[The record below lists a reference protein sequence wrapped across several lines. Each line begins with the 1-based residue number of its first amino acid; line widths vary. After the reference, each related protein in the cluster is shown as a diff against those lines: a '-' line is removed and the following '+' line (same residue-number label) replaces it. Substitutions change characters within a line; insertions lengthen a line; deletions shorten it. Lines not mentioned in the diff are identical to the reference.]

1 MTYVNDYMTSP
12 FKNLWRDI
20 SANPL
25 SYVIALFV
33 AIFLIAQPIKKS
45 VATDVSIVLWTLG
58 LIVLISG
65 KVKIRTL
72 APYRK
77 TILAGFAFFFVA
89 LMSLLLSDYPA
100 GLQTL
105 EPEFRLLLLPL
116 IIAGIYFS
124 GLRAPQLVL
133 ALLLGG
139 ISYAWVTHDQLG
151 GFKIVRRVF
160 GDENSVGFGNGAFL
174 LTTVSAY
181 FCLSFWKKNKLLSIL
196 ALLASALYL
205 CASIAS
211 ATRGSFLAIPLITIF
226 FIFHFRNL
234 KIAIASLAIS
244 AILATAIYQSPLQ
257 YGINLAIKDLTSY
270 IKDEGNHKSSTGV
283 RLTLWKAAICMAKEK
298 PAFGVG
304 AHQFRPASQD
314 QSLGCDFNSE
324 GRKRYFVQ
332 AHSLYFNTLATMGL
346 TGLACL
352 MLLGFFLCRES
363 LNVRPDFPH
372 KYAVVIITLTIAGYS
387 LTVDAFFIRFIADKH
402 LTLLGVM
409 LGIMLHEQ
417 QKAALQR

>member
-1 MTYVNDYMTSP
+1 MTYITNHTTSP

-25 SYVIALFV
+25 SYIITLFV

-45 VATDVSIVLWTLG
+45 VATDVSIVLWILG

-65 KVKIRTL
+65 KVKIRAL
-72 APYRK
+72 VPYRK
-77 TILAGFAFFFVA
+77 TILAGLAFFFTA
-89 LMSLLLSDYPA
+89 LISLLLSDYPA

-133 ALLLGG
+133 ALLLGS
-139 ISYAWVTHDQLG
+139 ISYALITYEQSGGLLLG
-151 GFKIVRRVF
+151 HKVF
-160 GDENSVGFGNGAFL
+160 GDENAVGFGNGAFL
-174 LTTVSAY
+174 LATTSTY
-181 FCLSFWKKNKLLSIL
+181 FFLSYWKSSKSFSVTAAI
-196 ALLASALYL
+196 AAILYL
-205 CASIAS
+205 YAAIAS
-211 ATRGSFLAIPLITIF
+211 DTRGSFLAVPLIFIF
-226 FIFHFRNL
+226 FIIHFRSI
-234 KIAIASLAIS
+234 KIIIIS
-244 AILATAIYQSPLQ
+244 SVIGTILSVTIYQTPLQ
-257 YGINLAIKDLTSY
+257 TGIDNAVKNLVSY
-270 IKDEGNHKSSTGV
+270 IKSEGNNKNSTAV
-283 RLTLWKAAICMAKEK
+283 RLVLWEAAICMAKKE
-298 PAFGVG
+298 PFFGVG
-304 AHQFRPASQD
+304 SHQFRPASQD
-314 QSLGCDFNSE
+314 QKLGCDFNSE

-346 TGLACL
+346 TGLGCL
-352 MLLGFFLCRES
+352 MLFGFFMFRES
-363 LNVRPDFPH
+363 LNVSPDFPH
-372 KYAVVIITLTIAGYS
+372 KYAAAIMILTIAGYS

-409 LGIMLHEQ
+409 FGIMLHEQ

>member
-1 MTYVNDYMTSP
+1 MTYITNHTTSP

-25 SYVIALFV
+25 SYVITLFV

-45 VATDVSIVLWTLG
+45 VATDVSIVLWILG

-72 APYRK
+72 VPYRK
-77 TILAGFAFFFVA
+77 TIQAGFAFFFVA
-89 LMSLLLSDYPA
+89 LISLLLSDYPA
-100 GLQTL
+100 DLQTL

-124 GLRAPQLVL
+124 GLRAPQLIF

-139 ISYAWVTHDQLG
+139 ISYVWVTHDQLG

-181 FCLSFWKKNKLLSIL
+181 FCLSFWKSSKIF
-196 ALLASALYL
+196 AMTAAIAAILYL
-205 CASIAS
+205 YAAIAS
-211 ATRGSFLAIPLITIF
+211 GTRGSFLAVPLIVIF
-226 FIFHFRNL
+226 FMFHFRSL
-234 KIAIASLAIS
+234 KVVIASL
-244 AILATAIYQSPLQ
+244 ILSTALASAIYQSPLQ
-257 YGINLAIKDLTSY
+257 HGIDRAIKNVTNY
-270 IKDEGNHKSSTGV
+270 VKGEGNNRNSTGA
-283 RLTLWKAAICMAKEK
+283 RLILWETAICMAKEK
-298 PAFGVG
+298 PVFGVG
-304 AHQFRPASQD
+304 THQFRPASQD
-314 QSLGCDFNSE
+314 QNLNCESNL
-324 GRKRYFVQ
+324 RPFVQ

-346 TGLACL
+346 AGLACL
-352 MLLGFFLCRES
+352 MLFGFFLCRES
-363 LNVRPDFPH
+363 LNVRSNFPH

-387 LTVDAFFIRFIADKH
+387 LTVDAFFIRFIAEKH

>member
-1 MTYVNDYMTSP
+1 MTYITNHTTSP

-25 SYVIALFV
+25 SYVITLFV

-45 VATDVSIVLWTLG
+45 VATDVSIVLWILG
-58 LIVLISG
+58 SIVLTSG

-72 APYRK
+72 VPYRK

-89 LMSLLLSDYPA
+89 LISLLLSDYPT

-124 GLRAPQLVL
+124 GLRAPQLIF

-160 GDENSVGFGNGAFL
+160 GDENAVGFGNGAFL
-174 LTTVSAY
+174 LTTISAY
-181 FCLSFWKKNKLLSIL
+181 FCLSFWKRSKIF
-196 ALLASALYL
+196 AMTAAIAAILYL
-205 CASIAS
+205 YAAIAS
-211 ATRGSFLAIPLITIF
+211 GTRGSFLAIPVVFLF
-226 FIFHFRNL
+226 FIIHFRSV
-234 KIAIASLAIS
+234 KVIFASLAIGTLLS
-244 AILATAIYQSPLQ
+244 VIIYQTPLQ
-257 YGINLAIKDLTSY
+257 PGIDRAAKNLTSY
-270 IKDEGNHKSSTGV
+270 VKGEGNNQNSIGARFV
-283 RLTLWKAAICMAKEK
+283 LWEAAICMAKKE
-298 PAFGVG
+298 PVFGVG
-304 AHQFRPASQD
+304 SHQFRPATQD

-346 TGLACL
+346 TGLGCL
-352 MLLGFFLCRES
+352 MLFGFFMFRES
-363 LNVRPDFPH
+363 LNVSPDFPH
-372 KYAVVIITLTIAGYS
+372 KYAAAIMILTIAGYS

>member
-45 VATDVSIVLWTLG
+45 VATDVSIVLWILG

-124 GLRAPQLVL
+124 GFRTQQLVFS
-133 ALLLGG
+133 LLLGS
-139 ISYAWVTHDQLG
+139 ISYAWITCEQSGGLQL
-151 GFKIVRRVF
+151 FQRAF
-160 GDENSVGFGNGAFL
+160 GNENSVGFGNGAFL
-174 LTTVSAY
+174 LAATSAY
-181 FCLSFWKKNKLLSIL
+181 FLLSCWKSSKFFAIT
-196 ALLASALYL
+196 AAIAAILYL
-205 CASIAS
+205 YSAIAS
-211 ATRGSFLAIPLITIF
+211 GTRGSFLAIPLIFTF

-234 KIAIASLAIS
+234 KVTLVSLAIFTLLS
-244 AILATAIYQSPLQ
+244 TAVYYSPLQ
-257 YGINLAIKDLTSY
+257 SGIDRAVKNVTSY
-270 IKDEGNHKSSTGV
+270 VKGESNNQNSTGA
-283 RLTLWKAAICMAKEK
+283 RLVLWETAICMAKEK
-298 PAFGVG
+298 PVFGIG
-304 AHQFRPASQD
+304 THQFRPASQD
-314 QSLGCDFNSE
+314 QSLGCDYDT
-324 GRKRYFVQ
+324 GGGRYFVQ

-346 TGLACL
+346 TGLTCL
-352 MLLGFFLCRES
+352 MLFGFFLCRES
-363 LNVRPDFPH
+363 LNVRPDYPH

-387 LTVDAFFIRFIADKH
+387 LTVDGFFIRFIAEKH

>member
-1 MTYVNDYMTSP
+1 MTYITNHTTSP

-25 SYVIALFV
+25 SYIITLFV

-45 VATDVSIVLWTLG
+45 VATDVSIVLWILG

-65 KVKIRTL
+65 KVKIRAL
-72 APYRK
+72 VPYRK
-77 TILAGFAFFFVA
+77 TILAGFAFFLVA
-89 LMSLLLSDYPA
+89 LISLLLSDYPA
-100 GLQTL
+100 DLQTL

-124 GLRAPQLVL
+124 GLRAPQLIF

-174 LTTVSAY
+174 LTTISAY
-181 FCLSFWKKNKLLSIL
+181 FCLSFWKSSKIF
-196 ALLASALYL
+196 AMTAAITAILYL
-205 CASIAS
+205 YAAIAS
-211 ATRGSFLAIPLITIF
+211 GTRGSFLAVPVIFLF
-226 FIFHFRNL
+226 FIIHFRSV
-234 KIAIASLAIS
+234 KVIFASLAIGTLLS
-244 AILATAIYQSPLQ
+244 VIIYQTPLQ
-257 YGINLAIKDLTSY
+257 SGIDRAVKNLTSY
-270 IKDEGNHKSSTGV
+270 VQGSGNNLSSTGL
-283 RLTLWKAAICMAKEK
+283 RLKQWEAAICMAKKK
-298 PAFGVG
+298 PVFGVG
-304 AHQFRPASQD
+304 SHQFRPASQNPN
-314 QSLGCDFNSE
+314 LGCDFNSE

-352 MLLGFFLCRES
+352 LAFGFSLCRES

-387 LTVDAFFIRFIADKH
+387 LTVDGFFIRFIAEKH

-409 LGIMLHEQ
+409 LGIMLHGQ